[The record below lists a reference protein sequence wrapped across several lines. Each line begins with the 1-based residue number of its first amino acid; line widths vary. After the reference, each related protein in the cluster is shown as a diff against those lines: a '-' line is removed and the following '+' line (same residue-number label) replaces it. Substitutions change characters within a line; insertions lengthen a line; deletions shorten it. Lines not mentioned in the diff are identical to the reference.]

1 MHFNDLEL
9 FPSDLTE
16 KFQSYSRLLNAVA
29 QTVEIAK
36 LKDIKEG
43 PIFRQIPELLK
54 DVKKLDLHQMSVIYH
69 CQKMTCIFFQHGFCV
84 EISSKISTKTG
95 LATNFKFLEIKKIAH
110 LTENEWR
117 IWI

>member
-36 LKDIKEG
+36 LKDSKEG
-43 PIFRQIPELLK
+43 PDSWASK
-54 DVKKLDLHQMSVIYH
+54 DVKNLDLHQMSVIYH